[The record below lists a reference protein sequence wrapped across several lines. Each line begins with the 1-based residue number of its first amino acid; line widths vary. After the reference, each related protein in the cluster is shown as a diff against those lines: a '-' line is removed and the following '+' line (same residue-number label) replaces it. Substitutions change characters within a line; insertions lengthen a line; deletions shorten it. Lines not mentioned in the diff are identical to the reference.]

1 MRTFTLFKYHRCTDN
16 SKWFL
21 SFYFAVKE
29 LLITKNSVVKI
40 QNLVVNLQ
48 SRPVKSHLAYI
59 YICMYTLYILYT
71 IYIIYSIYIYIYI
84 HIRVSSIHLF
94 LVDDISYYFSDQL
107 SNFPIV
113 STLPWEIV
121 ILYFGQQELF

>member
-21 SFYFAVKE
+21 SFFFAVKE

-40 QNLVVNLQ
+40 QNLVVNPQ
-48 SRPVKSHLAYI
+48 SRPVKSNLVYI
-59 YICMYTLYILYT
+59 YIYIYIYNIYIYVSIHYIYYIQYTLYIT
-71 IYIIYSIYIYIYI
+71 YIYI

-94 LVDDISYYFSDQL
+94 LVDDISYYFTDQL
-107 SNFPIV
+107 SLISQLCLHFFEK
-113 STLPWEIV
+113 L
-121 ILYFGQQELF
+121 